1 MRSGELLSG
10 VGTREGRL
18 RAGCSTTEGW
28 HLPTRSR
35 GCQGQATPGSL
46 SSTLGG
52 QVSARWALDC
62 HEGPSPA
69 VSLPHPLPLPPAQ
82 KPFHRQAGWEC
93 WLPLSPTPPSCLGP
107 HADPPL
113 WAPQQA
119 QVGERPAWSTMWL
132 LVPQPGRASWNW
144 PISCLGHGAFSKVN
158 KQIQRSWGLGWKA
171 GCWGFLSP
179 HSNPIATVA
188 V

>member
-1 MRSGELLSG
+1 MFHHGG
-10 VGTREGRL
+10 VASAHKKPGVPGPGDSWVSFLHPR
-18 RAGCSTTEGW
+18 RAGQCHVGSR
-28 HLPTRSR
+28 LPR
-35 GCQGQATPGSL
+35 GAIPCCVPA
-46 SSTLGG
+46 SSTPT
-52 QVSARWALDC
+52 A
-62 HEGPSPA
+62 
-69 VSLPHPLPLPPAQ
+69 PAQ

-179 HSNPIATVA
+179 HSNPIAIVA